1 MINPLLPVL
10 EVRTV
15 RKLQPMILA
24 ASVIIAAALGAVAHA
39 APHTSCRPL
48 YAGGALAI
56 VYDSPDSAP
65 ALSIEYDRLQLLL
78 VHAVEPFGPF
88 QQLGASGRFEL
99 FAGVGLPQWGPGR
112 TGSLIMSGRTTPV
125 PHVGY
130 HLAVG
135 RADYVRFVGMME
147 SEQRRRLLGHRLEY
161 SPTSWLRLGVSE
173 TAVVSGEA
181 SALLYW
187 PFPGLPLYAL
197 QRAVSQRHVAQDS
210 LININLGAD
219 FVATLPGEGRRPGL
233 EVYGELLID
242 DAQGTISNR
251 DSVPDFLGGLVGV
264 RVPQFTSDPRFSAY
278 FEYVAI
284 SSYVYS
290 HRNPD
295 NNYVYRG
302 TVIGHSLGP
311 DADMWAVAAGFRPDS
326 QTIVSLLGAVVRHG
340 ESEIGHPWS
349 PAEGRYRE
357 FPSGI
362 AERTVKASLEM
373 ERTLREPVLIAGRLE
388 LGTTFNKGHV
398 QGSTCTYWRAAA
410 ALGVRL

>member
-1 MINPLLPVL
+1 M
-10 EVRTV
+10 R
-15 RKLQPMILA
+15 RLQSMILVT
-24 ASVIIAAALGAVAHA
+24 SVVIAATLGAVTYA
-39 APHTSCRPL
+39 APDVPNCPL
-48 YAGGALAI
+48 HVDGGLLTI

-65 ALSIEYDRLQLLL
+65 ALSVEYDGLQLLL

-88 QQLGASGRFEL
+88 EQFGSSRRLEL
-99 FAGVGLPQWGPGR
+99 FAGAGLPKWGPGR
-112 TGSLIMSGRTTPV
+112 TGSLMMSGRTAPL

-161 SPTSWLRLGVSE
+161 SPTPWLHLGVSE

-181 SALLYW
+181 SPLLYW

-197 QRAVSQRHVAQDS
+197 QRAVSQRDIAQDS
-210 LININLGAD
+210 LINVNFGAD
-219 FVATLPGEGRRPGL
+219 FVATLPGEGRRPEL
-233 EVYGELLID
+233 QAYGELLID
-242 DAQGTISNR
+242 DAQGTMSDR

-264 RVPQFTSDPRFSAY
+264 RVPRFTSDPRFSAY
-278 FEYVAI
+278 LEYVAI

-302 TVIGHSLGP
+302 TIIGHSLGP
-311 DADMWAVAAGFRPDS
+311 DADMLAVVTDFRPDS
-326 QTIVSLLGAVVRHG
+326 KTAVSLTGAVVRHG

-349 PAEGRYRE
+349 PAEGRDRE

-362 AERTVKASLEM
+362 VEKTLKASLEV
-373 ERTLREPVLIAGRLE
+373 ERMLLEPVLIVGRLE

-398 QGSTCTYWRAAA
+398 QGSTQRYWSAAA
-410 ALGVRL
+410 GIGVRL

>member
-1 MINPLLPVL
+1 
-10 EVRTV
+10 
-15 RKLQPMILA
+15 MILA
-24 ASVIIAAALGAVAHA
+24 ASVVIAAALGVVAHA
-39 APHTSCRPL
+39 APHNSFGLL
-48 YAGGALAI
+48 YGGGALAI

-65 ALSIEYDRLQLLL
+65 ALSVEYEGLQLLL
-78 VHAVEPFGPF
+78 AGVIEPFRILGQP
-88 QQLGASGRFEL
+88 GASGRLEL

-112 TGSLIMSGRTTPV
+112 TGSLIMSGRTPPI

-130 HLAVG
+130 RLVVG
-135 RADYVRFVGMME
+135 QADYVRVVGLME

-181 SALLYW
+181 SPLLYW

-197 QRAVSQRHVAQDS
+197 QRAVSQRDIAQDS
-210 LININLGAD
+210 LINVNFGAD
-219 FVATLPGEGRRPGL
+219 FVATLPGKGRRPEL

-242 DAQGTISNR
+242 DAQGTLSDR

-264 RVPQFTSDPRFSAY
+264 RVPRFTGDPRFSGY
-278 FEYVAI
+278 LEYVAI

-311 DADMWAVAAGFRPDS
+311 DADMLAVVADFRPDS
-326 QTIVSLLGAVVRHG
+326 HTIVSLLGAVVRHG
-340 ESEIGHPWS
+340 ESGIGHPWS
-349 PAEGRYRE
+349 PADGRDGE
-357 FPSGI
+357 APSGVVEKTI
-362 AERTVKASLEM
+362 KASVEAERM
-373 ERTLREPVLIAGRLE
+373 LREPLLIAGRLE
-388 LGTTFNKGHV
+388 VGTTFNKGHV
-398 QGSTCTYWRAAA
+398 HGRMCTYWRVGAAV
-410 ALGVRL
+410 GVRL